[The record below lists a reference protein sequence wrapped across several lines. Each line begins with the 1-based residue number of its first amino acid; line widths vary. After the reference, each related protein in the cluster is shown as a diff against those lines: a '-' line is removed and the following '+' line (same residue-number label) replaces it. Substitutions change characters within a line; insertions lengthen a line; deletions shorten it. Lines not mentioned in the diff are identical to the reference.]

1 MKKNPQAE
9 VVKKDEEV
17 KKHVDKSD
25 AHKLKDDFIRNY
37 SLSRLGLKLVFF
49 IDYHNYDPS
58 AKTAQKATITVSETK
73 FKDPLFKEN
82 YDAVSKFFHD
92 ILPDSTI
99 IANFKKLGAIGIFRV
114 YTYGFGDNPEQQKE
128 FFSNRHIK
136 TAFPDIK
143 KLYYELIDEFVR
155 YDDLK
160 KLEIRQ
166 KEELMRKLP

>member
-1 MKKNPQAE
+1 
-9 VVKKDEEV
+9 VKKEEEV
-17 KKHVDKSD
+17 KKYNDKSD

-49 IDYHNYDPS
+49 IDYHTYDQ
-58 AKTAQKATITVSETK
+58 AKPDKSTKTVSEHK
-73 FKDPLFKEN
+73 FKDPMFKEN
-82 YDAVSKFFHD
+82 YEAVAKFFHD

-99 IANFKKLGAIGIFRV
+99 IANFKKLGAIGLFRV
-114 YTYGFGDNPEQQKE
+114 YTYGFGENPEQQKE

-143 KLYYELIDEFVR
+143 KLYYELIDEFVH

-160 KLEIRQ
+160 KLEVRQ
-166 KEELMRKLP
+166 KEELGRKR